1 MFPIAT
7 LTSFTMADAATAPAA
22 AATAAD
28 KKKPEKPNAELFNE
42 RLAKA
47 EKEYQ
52 DSMAKYVC
60 RGTHLS
66 VSTQH
71 SASDSTHP

>member
-1 MFPIAT
+1 
-7 LTSFTMADAATAPAA
+7 MADTATATAPVPAPAPDA

-66 VSTQH
+66 VFSFGPALC
-71 SASDSTHP
+71 S